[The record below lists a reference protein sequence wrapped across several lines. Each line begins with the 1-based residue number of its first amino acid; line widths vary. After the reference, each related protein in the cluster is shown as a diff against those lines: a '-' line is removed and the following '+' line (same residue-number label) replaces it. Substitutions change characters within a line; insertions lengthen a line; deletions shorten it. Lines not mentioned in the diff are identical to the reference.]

1 MSVYPPLNHMLELLN
16 KRYPLDER
24 GDYLAS
30 YEEDLRKATKPL
42 CKLIRCE
49 LEWFGDEKSAAAIV
63 KCLRTEINHIESL
76 NTGETICT
84 ILKEFTSRFLS
95 SDKGKEEAMR
105 LITGEYE
112 VESDSENS
120 DCDSLC
126 SSCESSEKRARDGY
140 HRMRM
145 AIREMAG
152 PGGRR
157 TGVALRKNIRM
168 HLVRKMN

>member
-1 MSVYPPLNHMLELLN
+1 MLELLN

-30 YEEDLRKATKPL
+30 YEEDLRKATKSL
-42 CKLIRCE
+42 YKLIECE
-49 LEWFGDEKSAAAIV
+49 LEWFGDEENAAAIM
-63 KCLRTEINHIESL
+63 KCLKTEIKHIESL
-76 NTGETICT
+76 NTAETICT
-84 ILKEFTSRFLS
+84 ILKEFTSRFLG

-157 TGVALRKNIRM
+157 TGVALRKNIKMR
-168 HLVRKMN
+168 LVRKMN

>member
-16 KRYPLDER
+16 KRYPLNER
-24 GDYLAS
+24 NDYLAS

-42 CKLIRCE
+42 FKLIGCE
-49 LEWFGDEKSAAAIV
+49 LEWFGDEKSADAII
-63 KCLRTEINHIESL
+63 KCLKTEIKHIESL

-95 SDKGKEEAMR
+95 SDRGKEEAMR
-105 LITGEYE
+105 IISGEDE

-157 TGVALRKNIRM
+157 TGVAMRKNIKMR
-168 HLVRKMN
+168 LVRKMI